1 MALSD
6 LAHTDTRPGGDGT
19 LLAQAASQ
27 AGGEVQRGLQA
38 VEGAVT
44 ELGHLRVFEQLQNFM
59 PAPDLFVGGAM
70 MLIIVLVHATGLRLV
85 TARFDYR
92 MLKLHERPSTWQPDV
107 TMSGAVVLLLI
118 LHLLEIYI
126 WAAALV
132 NFDLVDGWRDAGFI
146 AANTY
151 TAVGYGNFGVPPGWH
166 MLAPFLALSG
176 LFSIGWSGSLLVEI
190 VRRCQ
195 EVKAVAR
202 RERLR
207 RRKGGNDGKGPPPAA

>member
-1 MALSD
+1 MALID
-6 LAHTDTRPGGDGT
+6 LARPDKLLGGDT
-19 LLAQAASQ
+19 PLLAQAAQ
-27 AGGEVQRGLQA
+27 VPGEVQRELQKIEGLANEVAQ
-38 VEGAVT
+38 
-44 ELGHLRVFEQLQNFM
+44 LRVFEQFGNFM

-85 TARFDYR
+85 TSRFEYR
-92 MLKLHERPSTWQPDV
+92 MRQLHERPSTWKPDV

-132 NFDLVDGWRDAGFI
+132 NFDLVKGWRDAGFI

-151 TAVGYGNFGVPPGWH
+151 TAVGYGNFDVPPGWH
-166 MLAPFLALSG
+166 MLAPFVALSG

-195 EVKAVAR
+195 EIKAVAL
-202 RERLR
+202 RERSQR
-207 RRKGGNDGKGPPPAA
+207 RRRTPAPPPPPAG